1 MNTILFN
8 HIKHLRHIHFITFIF
23 FAFCITSCSSE
34 EERDSSVY
42 KDKETFENYLTERIN
57 SYVEKHAS
65 ELVNEQT
72 NIFTLQ
78 PVRMFKHSFFEEDDF
93 RKGHWYKVASDNGL
107 CSDSINSMI
116 NREIDVYNTYHGSN
130 DSVVSITESEVN
142 IRINEQIEHINVVP
156 FNQDEIIDENA
167 YATIEK
173 LEYFGAYDL
182 IDILIGPLIT
192 FGIGWLFGFIIGYI
206 WSLIFHPSE
215 EAIVGMAKVIGYLFM
230 ILWAGLFCWLTYKY
244 IAISMDL
251 ENIISSNIINAL
263 IF

>member
-1 MNTILFN
+1 
-8 HIKHLRHIHFITFIF
+8 
-23 FAFCITSCSSE
+23 
-34 EERDSSVY
+34 
-42 KDKETFENYLTERIN
+42 
-57 SYVEKHAS
+57 
-65 ELVNEQT
+65 
-72 NIFTLQ
+72 
-78 PVRMFKHSFFEEDDF
+78 
-93 RKGHWYKVASDNGL
+93 
-107 CSDSINSMI
+107 MI

-130 DSVVSITESEVN
+130 DSVVSITESEAN

-156 FNQDEIIDENA
+156 FSQDEIIDENA

-251 ENIISSNIINAL
+251 ENIISSNIINTSVFQIIDRNMRNNIRHFSTESTCISSNGSACTSFTHL
-263 IF
+263 VIVS